1 MRARR
6 LLPRHCKR
14 SAAIQGSARNTGLP
28 RFARND
34 AEKNEQGA
42 ALLTVLLLVAVM
54 AVISAAAVERLTL
67 ATRLAGSAAAVE
79 QARHFTLAAEAL
91 ALRRIESQLAR
102 ANGQV
107 TADGGWI
114 DKPFTLP
121 LPGGSATMTVSDG
134 ANCFNLNSLVAEAT
148 VGGNTIRPLAVEQ
161 YVALMQALG
170 IERGTADRIAAAS
183 GDWIDA
189 DDIESPLGA
198 EDSTY
203 ARGPTAYRSANR
215 AMVDASELAAVA
227 GVTPA
232 LAQRLKPWVCALP
245 VNDLSPINVNTL
257 LPEQAPLLQML
268 VPAQLSPAQARAHLA
283 ARPAGGYG
291 SVNRFWSAPTL
302 GGLVPSGDAASQ
314 VKLTTRWFRLR
325 TTVRLG
331 DVTLASES
339 LIDAGEPPARVVRR
353 KWGPEF

>member
-1 MRARR
+1 MTQLSWIR
-6 LLPRHCKR
+6 PR
-14 SAAIQGSARNTGLP
+14 
-28 RFARND
+28 
-34 AEKNEQGA
+34 NEQGA

-54 AVISAAAVERLTL
+54 AVVSATAVERLTL
-67 ATRLAGSAAAVE
+67 ATRLAGSAAAIE

-91 ALRRIESQLAR
+91 ALRRIETQLAESE
-102 ANGQV
+102 GQV
-107 TADGGWI
+107 TADGDWI

-170 IERGTADRIAAAS
+170 IERGVADRIAASS

-189 DDIESPLGA
+189 DQIDSPLGA

-215 AMVDASELAAVA
+215 AMVDASELTAVA
-227 GVTPA
+227 GVTPQ

-268 VPAQLSPAQARAHLA
+268 VPARLSPAQARSHLA